1 MSLALSHAR
10 AELIAQMESDDER
23 ASPAAF
29 PTPTQPQPP
38 SLAPT
43 PTPTPTLTPT
53 LTPTPTLA
61 LTLTLTRCVAHGLG
75 DDDRCAGGAARVG
88 RGELCCGARRLGA
101 AILVT
106 E

>member
-1 MSLALSHAR
+1 MSMALSHAR

-23 ASPAAF
+23 ASHAAF
-29 PTPTQPQPP
+29 
-38 SLAPT
+38 
-43 PTPTPTLTPT
+43 PTPTLTPT

-101 AILVT
+101 AILVS